1 MNDIPAGVPLAAPWS
16 LFTGAF
22 GRGSVV
28 AAIAFFAL
36 AAVIS
41 FVRSDR
47 LQKAGTAAFVLGC
60 LSLFAAFGSLA
71 LLFVKD
77 QFQYAY
83 VWQHSDTT
91 TTIPYKIASVWTAQE
106 GSFLLWGC
114 TSALF
119 ALLALRGTGPYRGPF
134 VGVSSLFLGTVG
146 GILAYET
153 PFKIMPQIV
162 AHGKTFVPPTGN
174 GMVPS
179 LQNYWVLVH
188 PPVVFLGF
196 GSLSLIAA
204 YSIAA
209 MLRGDAEDWVAR
221 VRPWSLVSVAILGL
235 GIVMGGLWAY
245 ETQGWGGFWAWD
257 PVENVS
263 FVPWLVLVAFTHGL
277 IVQAARRK
285 WAGTNL
291 FLGGVPFLLFVY
303 GTYLTRSGLLDKVS
317 NHSFANMDEHARG
330 ILKIFLLAAIGLF
343 AAVYL
348 GRGRQAARVAN
359 AHAQPEETGFSREGL
374 YRYGMMLL
382 SLLAVVIALG
392 MSWPVITALRGGSG
406 NAVKEPLYHLVV
418 VWFFL
423 PIMALMAITPFVSWR
438 TMEPKV
444 LRERLF
450 GVLCIAIGLTGL
462 LHLAILPTVHPEP
475 GATVAAPFGRA
486 IPLTLWML
494 LLLFSVVLVVVAN
507 AWRAVELAKRSA
519 LGTGGFVA
527 HVGLAVLMGGLILS
541 RGYERKEVMMV
552 REGSPATA
560 MGYTVAYKGTTS
572 TDFTDRNRKVQFD
585 VTGPN
590 GVHFVAEPG
599 HYHYGQGDET
609 KDQVWPAIQRFP
621 TQDVYVSMSPPIVLA
636 TEKPILMKPGDSV
649 TVNDARLEYLAST
662 NNGKFGAAG
671 AEFGA
676 KLRLTEADEH
686 GIPHQY
692 LANPAVRLTES
703 GLEPVWPFPRL
714 GKNMI
719 AALVGGVD
727 AADHSTRVALLF
739 SPPIYQIELFE
750 KPFTGLIWFGTG
762 VMTFGGFL
770 AAYSRRRVLAA
781 RRRTAPA
788 PRSDAPLPAAQS

>member
-1 MNDIPAGVPLAAPWS
+1 MNEIPAGIPLAIPWS
-16 LFTGAF
+16 LFAGQF
-22 GRGSVV
+22 GRGSIV
-28 AAIAFFAL
+28 ASIVLFLL
-36 AAVIS
+36 AAVATLGAPS
-41 FVRSDR
+41 RFG
-47 LQKAGTAAFVLGC
+47 KAGAGAFVLGC
-60 LSLFAAFGSLA
+60 LSLFAAFGTLA

-91 TTIPYKIASVWTAQE
+91 TSLPYKIASVWTAQE

-119 ALLALRGTGPYRGPF
+119 ALLALRGTGPYRNPF

-153 PFKIMPQIV
+153 PFEIMPQIV

-179 LQNYWVLVH
+179 LQNYWVIVH

-196 GSLSLIAA
+196 GSLSLLAA
-204 YSIAA
+204 YAVAA
-209 MLRGDAEDWVAR
+209 MLHRDAEDWVAR
-221 VRPWSLVSVAILGL
+221 VRPWALLSIAILGL

-245 ETQGWGGFWAWD
+245 ETQLWGGFWAWD

-263 FVPWLVLVAFTHGL
+263 FVPWLVTVAFAHGL
-277 IVQAARRK
+277 IVQGARRK

-317 NHSFANMDEHARG
+317 THSFASMDDHARG

-343 AAVYL
+343 AAVFL
-348 GRGRQAARVAN
+348 GRGLAAARTAN
-359 AHAQPEETGFSREGL
+359 AHAQPDEAGLSREGL
-374 YRYGMMLL
+374 YRYGTMLL
-382 SLLAVVIALG
+382 SLLAGVIALG
-392 MSWPVITALRGGSG
+392 MSWPVLTAMQGGSG

-423 PIMALMAITPFVSWR
+423 PIMALMAIAPFTSWR
-438 TMEPKV
+438 SMEPKA

-450 GVLCIAIGLTGL
+450 GVACVAIGLTGL
-462 LHLAILPTVHPEP
+462 LHLAILPNVHPEV
-475 GATVAAPFGRA
+475 GATVAAPFHRA
-486 IPLTLWML
+486 VPLTLWML
-494 LLLFSVVLVVVAN
+494 ALLFSVVFVAVAN
-507 AWRAVELAKRSA
+507 LWRAVDLAKRSP
-519 LGTGGFVA
+519 LGIGGFVA
-527 HVGLAVLMGGLILS
+527 HFGLAVLMGGLILS
-541 RGYERKEVMMV
+541 RGYERKETIMV
-552 REGSPATA
+552 REGSPASA
-560 MGYTVAYKGTTS
+560 MGYTVAYKGVTT
-572 TDFTDRNRKVQFD
+572 TDFADRSRKVQFD
-585 VTGPN
+585 VTTPDGT
-590 GVHFVAEPG
+590 HFVSEPG
-599 HYHYGQGDET
+599 HYHYNQGEEV

-621 TQDVYVSMSPPIVLA
+621 SHDVYLAMSAPIVLA
-636 TEKPILMKPGDSV
+636 TDKPILMKPGDAV
-649 TVNDARLEYLAST
+649 TVNDARLEYLAPT

-676 KLRLTEADEH
+676 KLRLTQVGADGE
-686 GIPHQY
+686 PHQY

-714 GKNMI
+714 GPDML

-727 AADHSTRVALLF
+727 AASHSTNVALMF
-739 SPPIYQIELFE
+739 APPIYQIELFE
-750 KPFTGLIWFGTG
+750 KPFTGLIWIGTG
-762 VMTFGGFL
+762 IMTLGGL
-770 AAYSRRRVLAA
+770 MAAYSRRRVVAA
-781 RRRTAPA
+781 LRQTAPA
-788 PRSDAPLPAAQS
+788 P